1 MFKWHF
7 GNKLHYQPTAPDTQK
22 VQCFEYTPVIK
33 AAHVNPFRNLDNILY
48 SKKQHVFMHDYFK
61 GFNLRI

>member
-7 GNKLHYQPTAPDTQK
+7 GNKLYYQSTPPDTQK
-22 VQCFEYTPVIK
+22 GQSFEYKPVIK

-48 SKKQHVFMHDYFK
+48 SKKTTF
-61 GFNLRI
+61 L